1 MLLMPAPLFNL
12 CYSNV
17 SKFQFSFLVSLISA
31 LSACVNLPAAALPGQ
46 DAQTVLLWSRD
57 HQLITTLMPSIKLQT
72 AEPDLTST
80 SKCLGNEL
88 SFAVWAPNGG
98 LVSQELVD
106 YRSSD
111 MSFNFDPK
119 NSAGINLI
127 QQVYNSVI
135 AQDFAS
141 STLIYQIDQR
151 NDNTLRLSFYR
162 GRHYGYITQ
171 HFPDRRPENRTHQQ
185 RAVSQLTV
193 VPLEQLENKIQ
204 LYKKIIPN

>member
-1 MLLMPAPLFNL
+1 MPAPPIQPSYTNM
-12 CYSNV
+12 
-17 SKFQFSFLVSLISA
+17 SKFQFSFLVGLVSA

-106 YRSSD
+106 YRSND

-141 STLIYQIDQR
+141 STLTYQR
-151 NDNTLRLSFYR
+151 NNNTLRLSIYR
-162 GRHYGYITQ
+162 GRHYGYITE
-171 HFPDRRPENRTHQQ
+171 HFRDRSRENRTHQQ